1 MPSGKL
7 ANYFLDVNVY
17 IPYTKTVMVIIG
29 GAIAVTANKIIEN
42 RSCMS
47 KCSNKSANTDK
58 EINDADEH
66 PID

>member
-1 MPSGKL
+1 MFITSAINLKVGIITGL
-7 ANYFLDVNVY
+7 
-17 IPYTKTVMVIIG
+17 IIG